1 MINEVLEDDRPT
13 DSTICCLLIPKF
25 KFISLFCLENNKQQK
40 IRPASSLQLSCNRG
54 AIDNSVHSEKRD
66 TLYV

>member
-1 MINEVLEDDRPT
+1 MINEVPEDDRPT

-40 IRPASSLQLSCNRG
+40 SYQPVVYN
-54 AIDNSVHSEKRD
+54 
-66 TLYV
+66 